1 MITFLVVV
9 GFATGVY
16 LGLRRKNRQIHRPR
30 ITH

>member
-16 LGLRRKNRQIHRPR
+16 LGLRKKGQKVQQPR